1 MRNRPPN
8 GNGPAR
14 AEAASRAGRPRS
26 QGAESYSQ
34 AQRELL
40 ELTGIRVWTSSSP
53 ADSSDNAGSEG
64 IPLGTRASRPR
75 RGQDALAPGVSGESS
90 ASATERPPGAPKRQE
105 GASQALPTATAERPE
120 LAALRSKVAACTAC
134 PLHAGRRQTVFGVG
148 NPNADWMFVGEG
160 PGEEEDRRGEPFV
173 GRAGKLLDAMLRAMG
188 LDRTTVY
195 IANIVKC
202 RPPNNRNPSLE
213 EATTCIPFLRRQIE
227 LVAPRLI
234 VALGAVAAQRLLE
247 TNRPVGAMRGQ
258 IHHLA
263 QPVCP
268 VLVTYHPAYLLRSP
282 GQKGKAWEDLQ
293 LAMREME
300 AMLRDRNVT

>member
-1 MRNRPPN
+1 MK
-8 GNGPAR
+8 AR
-14 AEAASRAGRPRS
+14 D
-26 QGAESYSQ
+26 YSP

-40 ELTGIRVWTSSSP
+40 DLTGIRVWTPNSAPDPPRVDVASASR
-53 ADSSDNAGSEG
+53 ARAGS
-64 IPLGTRASRPR
+64 SRSQ
-75 RGQDALAPGVSGESS
+75 GEALVPGDVEESG
-90 ASATERPPGAPKRQE
+90 GAETPQ
-105 GASQALPTATAERPE
+105 TAAGETAAAERPE

-173 GRAGKLLDAMLRAMG
+173 GRAGKLLDAMLRAMD

-213 EATTCIPFLRRQIE
+213 EATTCIPYLRRQIE

-247 TNRPVGAMRGQ
+247 TARPVGAMRGQ

-263 QPVCP
+263 QPACP

>member
-1 MRNRPPN
+1 MSNRPPN
-8 GNGPAR
+8 GNS
-14 AEAASRAGRPRS
+14 AAQGETVSRAGSPRS
-26 QGAESYSQ
+26 QGAETHSA

-40 ELTGIRVWTSSSP
+40 EMTGIRVWTSRSAGDP
-53 ADSSDNAGSEG
+53 ARMEAANASRPGAGSEG
-64 IPLGTRASRPR
+64 ILPSARAGSPR
-75 RGQDALAPGVSGESS
+75 SQGDALAPDVPQEQGAAETPQ
-90 ASATERPPGAPKRQE
+90 APPA
-105 GASQALPTATAERPE
+105 AAAERPE

-134 PLHAGRRQTVFGVG
+134 PLHANRRQTVFGVG
-148 NPNADWMFVGEG
+148 NPRADWMFVGEG

-202 RPPNNRNPSLE
+202 RPPSNRNPSLE
-213 EATTCIPFLRRQIE
+213 EATTCMPYLRRQIE

-234 VALGAVAAQRLLE
+234 VALGAVAAQRLLD
-247 TNRPVGAMRGQ
+247 TNRPVGALRGQ
-258 IHHLA
+258 IHQLA
-263 QPVCP
+263 QPACP

-282 GQKGKAWEDLQ
+282 GQKGKAWEDLK

-300 AMLRDRNVT
+300 AMLQDRNVT